1 MAAVAA
7 ASAGIAKA
15 DPDFT
20 AFLVPDAAATAA
32 ANSNPSDV
40 SIHGQT
46 VYVSQ
51 PGDKVVMDIYA
62 SIQQSD
68 GNQADDG
75 FYLYKPAFYSETSA
89 VGGTQGIFN
98 NGGSTSPNITYNT
111 SVIYPA
117 TSQAGVEF
125 DDTDPGVFTTGGDP
139 LTNTAQQGDANGR
152 ANPGND
158 TLLQFSTGLDPTWG
172 DGSNQNTIPSTVISS
187 TNPTQFLLGT
197 ITWTATS
204 VAPALDAVQ
213 ILAQPGLGGGSAA
226 NQIVAYYYSDA
237 TSVGQRSGY
246 PPSVGL
252 YKEMGTATNLLSG
265 PPVVIV
271 PEPTSLGIVAMGISI
286 LGVRV
291 RRRMPC

>member
-40 SIHGQT
+40 SIRGQT
-46 VYVSQ
+46 VDVSQ

-75 FYLYKPAFYSETSA
+75 FYRYNPAFSSKTGA
-89 VGGTQGIFN
+89 LGGTQGIFN
-98 NGGSTSPNITYNT
+98 NGGATSPNVTY
-111 SVIYPA
+111 SSPA
-117 TSQAGVEF
+117 SDAEFSAPGVEF
-125 DDTDPGVFTTGGDP
+125 NSTDPGVFTAGGDP
-139 LTNTAQQGDANGR
+139 LTNTAQQQNATGG
-152 ANPGND
+152 
-158 TLLQFSTGLDPTWG
+158 TLLQFDAGPYPTWG
-172 DGSNQNTIPSTVISS
+172 DGSNQNTIPSTAISS

-197 ITWTATS
+197 IMWTASS
-204 VAPALDAVQ
+204 VNNISDTVQ
-213 ILAQPGLGGGSAA
+213 VLAQPGLAGGVA
-226 NQIVAYYYSDA
+226 NQLVAEYWSDA
-237 TSVGQRSGY
+237 TSAGQQAGF
-246 PPSVGL
+246 PPVVGL
-252 YKEMGTATNLLSG
+252 YKEKGNAANLLSG

-271 PEPTSLGIVAMGISI
+271 PEPTSMGVIALGLSV
-286 LGVRV
+286 LGVRA
-291 RRRMPC
+291 RRRMPRRP